1 MIQDSGSYCIPC
13 SGLTENT
20 GCGQQK
26 SHMLLQTKCIQKH
39 VLCWLRKCMTVKD
52 GWPLFGL
59 LGCTGNET
67 LTDCKWNR
75 DFKVSLSELEN
86 CLWQF
91 DDTENLLTLIT
102 AITLIYMGETTPCST
117 LTHRQER
124 SGLTACW
131 NTICLYGNE
140 YMHNLFH
147 MSCRYVPCKLLPWQW
162 AISRT
167 FARKV

>member
-1 MIQDSGSYCIPC
+1 MIQDSGSYCITC

-26 SHMLLQTKCIQKH
+26 SHMLLQTIYIILWW
-39 VLCWLRKCMTVKD
+39 LCKCMTVKD

-91 DDTENLLTLIT
+91 DDTENLLNLIT
-102 AITLIYMGETTPCST
+102 AITLIYIGETTPCST

-131 NTICLYGNE
+131 NTRCPHGNE
-140 YMHNLFH
+140 YMHNLFT
-147 MSCRYVPCKLLPWQW
+147 W
-162 AISRT
+162 AT
-167 FARKV
+167 AMYHVNCCHGNGPYPGHC